1 MALREEL
8 DLLVL
13 SLRSAG
19 ISADVDAQNLT
30 PPAVWV
36 QLASISHNLLS
47 GGKTLRTRL
56 YLIVGDA
63 PTGTVLDQLDQLLED
78 TLTVVTPNA
87 DVDSE
92 VAGVQLPDTSTPL
105 PALQLTL
112 DIPTT

>member
-8 DLLVL
+8 ELLVL
-13 SLRSAG
+13 TLRGAG
-19 ISADVDAQNLT
+19 LTADVDAQNLT

-47 GGKTLRTRL
+47 GGKTLRVRL
-56 YLIVGDA
+56 YAIVGDA
-63 PTGTVLDQLDQLLED
+63 PTGTVLDNLDALLE
-78 TLTVVTPNA
+78 TVLTVVDPNA
-87 DVDSE
+87 DIDTD
-92 VAGVQLPDTSTPL
+92 VAGVMLPDNATPL